1 MTWVVVGVLNIDYLD
16 ISAARITASLE
27 CSIGKKYR
35 NRIGIHTQ
43 NRGME
48 NMKFIGIGVWLNFI
62 RNTENINMRSEWM
75 FFSTGFLRNQTQRKV
90 SSVFSYIKYL

>member
-1 MTWVVVGVLNIDYLD
+1 
-16 ISAARITASLE
+16 
-27 CSIGKKYR
+27 
-35 NRIGIHTQ
+35 
-43 NRGME
+43 ME

-90 SSVFSYIKYL
+90 SSVFSYIQYL